1 MKQSPAGLMT
11 MAEYSRHRKV
21 NRSYVTR
28 LAQRGI
34 LILRGRLV
42 DVAASDA
49 VLDDRP
55 LEVEPQAPPPSA
67 PRAVADSLGGQQ
79 PPSSY
84 AQAKTVDMV
93 YRAKLR
99 KLELDARQQKVIDA
113 ALVEARWAAILVVLK
128 ERALA
133 VPDRLAPEIAAL
145 SDERQVRDVLKREMH
160 LLSKTLSQEVRYA
173 N

>member
-1 MKQSPAGLMT
+1 MCI
-11 MAEYSRHRKV
+11 R
-21 NRSYVTR
+21 
-28 LAQRGI
+28 
-34 LILRGRLV
+34 
-42 DVAASDA
+42 
-49 VLDDRP
+49 DR
-55 LEVEPQAPPPSA
+55 
-67 PRAVADSLGGQQ
+67 
-79 PPSSY
+79 
-84 AQAKTVDMV
+84 AKTVDMV

-160 LLSKTLSQEVRYA
+160 LLLKTLSQEVRYA